1 MRHLYTFFIVV
12 YGLVIRVAALFNP
25 KARQWAE
32 GRKDWEE
39 HLRSGL
45 KMKVHS
51 GASVIW
57 IHVSSLGEFEQGRP
71 VVEAI
76 RKQFPEKEFLL
87 TFFSPSGF
95 TVRKNY
101 DQVTHVCYL
110 PDDTPGNAR
119 KFLDIVRPELVLFV
133 KYDFW
138 FNYMLEIQQ
147 RKIPLVYFSVILR
160 NNQYFFRS
168 YGAWARKILLATDH
182 FFVQNEESAHL
193 LKSIGHLNVTI
204 AGDTRFDRVADLAR
218 QSKPMPLIEKFCDGQ
233 QVFIVGSS
241 WEPDE
246 AVYLPVVNSGALK
259 IKTIIAPHD
268 VRHERVRSIRRSLT
282 GKSILYSELN
292 EANAGSADVLII
304 DSIGILNQIYRYAT
318 VAYIGGAFGSGL
330 HNIQEPVTFG
340 VPVIFG
346 PRYQK
351 FREAVELIKL
361 GGVFPI
367 KTKEEFEKI
376 FSRLLSDR
384 TFHSTTSSI
393 CLRYVDENRG
403 ATKAILSFLEKCI
416 FVKTEPNSDKQ
427 PKNQ

>member
-32 GRKDWEE
+32 GRNDWEA
-39 HLRSGL
+39 HLQSAL
-45 KMKVHS
+45 KTKLQS
-51 GASVIW
+51 GAPVIW
-57 IHVSSLGEFEQGRP
+57 MHVSSLGEFEQGRP

-76 RKQFPEKEFLL
+76 RKQFPEKNFLL

-95 TVRKNY
+95 CVRKNY
-101 DQVTHVCYL
+101 DQVHHVCYL
-110 PDDTPGNAR
+110 PDDTPQNAR
-119 KFLDIVRPELVLFV
+119 RFLDIVRPELVLFV

-147 RKIPLVYFSVILR
+147 RKIPIVYFSVILR
-160 NNQYFFRS
+160 SNQYFFKS
-168 YGAWARKILLATDH
+168 YGAWARRILLATDH
-182 FFVQNEESAHL
+182 FFVQNEESARL

-204 AGDTRFDRVADLAR
+204 AGDTRFDRVSDLAR
-218 QSKPMPLIEKFCDGQ
+218 QSKPMPLIEKFCDRQ

-246 AVYLPVVNSGALK
+246 AVYLPVVNSHAYK

-268 VRHERVRSIRRSLT
+268 VRSERIRSIRRNLRE
-282 GKSILYSELN
+282 GSILYSELN

-304 DSIGILNQIYRYAT
+304 DSIGILNQVYRYAT

-330 HNIQEPVTFG
+330 HNIQEPVTYG

-351 FREAVELIKL
+351 FREAVELHRL
-361 GGVFPI
+361 RGVFPI
-367 KTKEEFEKI
+367 KTQEEFEKI

-384 TFHSTTSSI
+384 TFHSTSSSI

-403 ATKAILSFLEKCI
+403 ATKAIISYLENCI
-416 FVKTEPNSDKQ
+416 FVKTVSNSD
-427 PKNQ
+427 